1 MSNHDDHPDTTQS
14 QAGPGPGTRSAQTVA
29 ITGASGLI
37 GSALSMALRERG
49 DTVLHL
55 VRREP
60 ELTGLPPGVV
70 EAQWKPQEREL
81 DPAVLSS
88 VDAIVH
94 LAGAGI
100 GDHRWTS
107 SYKETIRNSRIDG
120 TEAVAHAVAA
130 LDVPIRFVC
139 GSAIGYYGNR
149 GTDVLTEESG
159 LGEGFLAEVCRDWE
173 AATWRARKAGVPVAL
188 ARTGIVLAA
197 DGGAMG
203 KMMPLAKFGLA
214 GPLGSGKQYWA
225 WITLHD
231 HVRALMF
238 LIDHPDVTGAV
249 NLSGPTPDTQADVVK
264 ALGEQLRRP
273 AVLPA
278 PTIAL
283 RLALGEM
290 AGDILGSQRALPTV
304 LTEAGFTWDHPDLE
318 SAMAWLTDSG
328 NERVEDA
335 RADNSTA
342 DNHTTAD
349 NDVTADNDT
358 ATEDEG
364 LDQT

>member
-1 MSNHDDHPDTTQS
+1 MSDLDDSPEE
-14 QAGPGPGTRSAQTVA
+14 ARSLSETEAVSRQPRTVA

-37 GSALSMALRERG
+37 GSALYQALRDRG
-49 DTVLHL
+49 DLVVHL

-60 ELTGLPPGVV
+60 RSEGLPAGVR
-70 EAQWKPQEREL
+70 EAEWKPQDREL
-81 DPAVLSS
+81 DPAVLTG

-100 GDHRWTS
+100 GDHRWTQD
-107 SYKETIRNSRIDG
+107 YKESIRNSRIDG
-120 TEAVAHAVAA
+120 TETVAQAVASLEA
-130 LDVPIRFVC
+130 PIRLVC

-149 GTDVLTEESG
+149 GTDVLTEESR

-173 AATWRARKAGVPVAL
+173 AATWRARQARAPVAL
-188 ARTGIVLAA
+188 ARTGIVLSV
-197 DGGAMG
+197 DGGAMA

-231 HVRALMF
+231 QVRALMF
-238 LIDHPDVTGAV
+238 LVDHPDVTGAV
-249 NLSGPTPDTQADVVK
+249 NLCGPSPDTQADVVK

-283 RLALGEM
+283 RVALGEM

-304 LTEAGFTWDHPDLE
+304 LTEAGFSWDHPDLD
-318 SAMAWLTDSG
+318 SAMDWLTASDRRSG
-328 NERVEDA
+328 DGSAAE
-335 RADNSTA
+335 
-342 DNHTTAD
+342 
-349 NDVTADNDT
+349 
-358 ATEDEG
+358 
-364 LDQT
+364 

>member
-1 MSNHDDHPDTTQS
+1 MSNHDDGLEGAQPRTGPEPTT
-14 QAGPGPGTRSAQTVA
+14 PLPRTVA

-37 GSALSMALRERG
+37 GHALSRALRKRG
-49 DTVLHL
+49 DAVQHL

-60 ELTGLPPGVV
+60 HLQGLPVGVR
-70 EAQWKPQEREL
+70 EAQWKPQDREL
-81 DPAVLSS
+81 DPAALAG

-100 GDHRWTS
+100 GDHRWTNA
-107 SYKETIRNSRIDG
+107 YKNTIRSSRIDG
-120 TEAVAHAVAA
+120 TEAVAQAVAA
-130 LDVPIRFVC
+130 LDTPIRFVC
-139 GSAIGYYGNR
+139 GSAVGYYGNR
-149 GTDVLTEESG
+149 GTDVLTEESR

-173 AATWRARKAGVPVAL
+173 AATWRARQAGAPVAL

-231 HVRALMF
+231 QVRALMF
-238 LIDHPDVTGAV
+238 LIDHPDLTGAV
-249 NLSGPTPDTQADVVK
+249 NLSGPSPDTQADVVK
-264 ALGEQLRRP
+264 ALGERLRRP

-283 RLALGEM
+283 RVALGEM

-304 LTEAGFTWDHPDLE
+304 LSEAGFRWHHPDLA
-318 SAMAWLTDSG
+318 SAMAWLTETGSNRTVD
-328 NERVEDA
+328 D
-335 RADNSTA
+335 RADEGVPPEGSA
-342 DNHTTAD
+342 LPTTD
-349 NDVTADNDT
+349 
-358 ATEDEG
+358 
-364 LDQT
+364 